1 MRMAELHAE
10 QDEQRQ
16 AAEWSDYLAF
26 EEAERELNEQQLK
39 EQEAEQSA
47 GTTQH

>member
-16 AAEWSDYLAF
+16 AQEWSDYLAF
-26 EEAERELNEQQLK
+26 EEAERQLNEQALK
-39 EQEAEQSA
+39 DADKASS
-47 GTTQH
+47 TQH